1 MTTNLDTF
9 RDQVRKYGREYA
21 ITQDMIRLGF
31 LDLTKAELDT
41 LKEGMGKLN
50 KLRSESWKIRREIG
64 QLPDVESMIKE
75 VRRLRIE
82 RVRKERVVKKVQK
95 IEVQKA
101 KKEADRKR
109 RVETPLYLGEG
120 VSAGLN
126 FDKKIGE
133 QLLTSHALPMIHN
146 AKDWAEALDVPANKI
161 SWLCYHRKAATID
174 HYHRFKIPKRKGGY
188 RTIASPK
195 PLLRQA
201 QSWILENILEHIP
214 LHDAAMAFRSGRSIS
229 DNAKAHQ
236 HGGVIIRIDLKDF
249 FPGIKFPR
257 VKGIFKSF
265 GYNEGMA
272 TLFALACTDSARIN
286 VELDG
291 QKYFV
296 ALSERYLP
304 QGACTSPTLTNIIC
318 RKLDKRLEGLSKKF
332 GFTYT
337 RYADDLVFSHP
348 DKNAEVGFLIKCVQ
362 NVISEEGFDVHPD
375 KTMVMRPHNRQN
387 VTGIVVNET
396 PNVSRRDLRNFRSFL
411 HHFETKGEAEMTK
424 KLGKNARSYAQ
435 GYWSFIYMVNRVTAL
450 KILRRYAWLAQAS

>member
-1 MTTNLDTF
+1 MTTNLNTF

-31 LDLTKAELDT
+31 LDLTKEEQET
-41 LKEGMGKLN
+41 LKNGMGELRKLWRESS
-50 KLRSESWKIRREIG
+50 KLRQEIG
-64 QLPDVESMIKE
+64 NLPDVESMIKE

-82 RVRKERVVKKVQK
+82 RVRKEKVVKKAQK
-95 IEVQKA
+95 IEAQKA
-101 KKEADRKR
+101 KKEAGRKR
-109 RVETPLYLGEG
+109 RIETPLYLGAG
-120 VSAGLN
+120 VSAGLKYEDEN
-126 FDKKIGE
+126 GE
-133 QLLTSHALPMIHN
+133 QLNALALPMIHN
-146 AKDWAEALDVPANKI
+146 AKDWAEAMGMPAEKI

-174 HYHRFKIPKRKGGY
+174 HYHRFKIPKSKGGF

-195 PLLRQA
+195 PMMRQA

-214 LHDAAMAFRSGRSIS
+214 LHNAAMAFRPGRSIAE
-229 DNAKAHQ
+229 NAQRHQ
-236 HGGVIIRIDLKDF
+236 NGGVIIRIDLKDF
-249 FPGIKFPR
+249 FPSIKFPR

-272 TLFALACTDSARIN
+272 TLFALVSTDAARIN
-286 VELDG
+286 AELDG

-318 RKLDKRLEGLSKKF
+318 RNMDKRLEGLAQKF

-337 RYADDLVFSHP
+337 RYADDLVLSHP
-348 DKNAEVGFLIKCVQ
+348 DKDTKVDFLIRCVE
-362 NVISEEGFDVHPD
+362 NIISEEGFIVHPE
-375 KTMVMRPHNRQN
+375 KTMIMRPHNRQN
-387 VTGIVVNET
+387 VTGIVVNDT

-411 HHFETKGEAEMTK
+411 HHYETKGEEAMTK

-435 GYWSFIYMVNRVTAL
+435 GYWSFIYMVNKEVAM
-450 KILRRYAWLAQAS
+450 KILGRYGWLKEVA